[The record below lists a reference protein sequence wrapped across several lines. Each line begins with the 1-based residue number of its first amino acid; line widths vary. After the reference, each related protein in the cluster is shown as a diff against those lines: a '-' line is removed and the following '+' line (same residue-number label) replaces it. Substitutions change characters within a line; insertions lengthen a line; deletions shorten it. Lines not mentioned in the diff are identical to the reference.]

1 MMAPDLSEWLRM
13 PEVAFEVFIGVHKDD
28 KITCDRIGAVPR
40 RLCADPRV
48 DYIELAMNLPQ
59 AVDRAIQLF
68 GNRCHLTSKSL
79 FVLRVQFASQG
90 FAKYAAH
97 TLGSAS
103 NYCPMLCKSYC
114 SKNDSDM
121 GRGAWAFHPDLPLE
135 DRAETLASFDSL

>member
-1 MMAPDLSEWLRM
+1 MIAPDLSEWLRM

-40 RLCADPRV
+40 RLCADPQV

-79 FVLRVQFASQG
+79 SVRSSRPVYISG
-90 FAKYAAH
+90 ICEVCCPYA
-97 TLGSAS
+97 
-103 NYCPMLCKSYC
+103 
-114 SKNDSDM
+114 
-121 GRGAWAFHPDLPLE
+121 RI
-135 DRAETLASFDSL
+135 